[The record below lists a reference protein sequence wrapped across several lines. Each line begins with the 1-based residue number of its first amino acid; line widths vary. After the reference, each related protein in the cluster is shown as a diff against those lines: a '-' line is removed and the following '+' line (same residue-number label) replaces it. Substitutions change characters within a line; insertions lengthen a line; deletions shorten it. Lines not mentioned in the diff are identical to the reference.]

1 MKKLSKDFI
10 VAVSLLVATF
20 SISQFAIIPSIV
32 SGDNFLAQTIREESK
47 KNNIYNLAPSKDF
60 PGVFNFNYVFDK
72 LPVSKEAHF
81 DIPIAPFDEKKVGGI
96 LETGGGLGVIRDAW
110 GYPVRENAFMKKS
123 ETQTK
128 EKISRNIL
136 KTKQA
141 FAYDQDQTNPSIYN
155 CRANTS
161 VTGYFKAYFED
172 VELNTGA
179 GYDDQTYGEG
189 RRAEACQVL
198 QDISELIMLDETTVT
213 PDILFMVNPNLP
225 PGALAA
231 ASAYFGYYSVGPDN
245 GSLHKHI
252 ISRVDPTPGEGNF
265 DAFIITGFNGINWD
279 VDSNLNS
286 NTYDFYTVL
295 YHEALH
301 ALGFRGLLPAAIT
314 STNDTHNHDTLDA
327 FSYKDDTLSSPFIDA
342 LSGLLQV
349 PVGAPSPWFVTN
361 NVIYRGIKNIVGAT
375 PDGIRPVF
383 SPTSWQQGSSLS
395 HFDMN
400 RAPGEVYVM
409 HPSIG
414 TNTERD
420 IHEHEEEVLCHL
432 GYQVGGFSECVGE
445 TPWAADD
452 FIALNNSTVV
462 CIRPLLNDDA
472 YGGGILT
479 LNSLMPINIQSGD
492 LIAYHGTS
500 DCTGAILTD
509 ASGAK
514 SFSFTPIPNAS
525 SRIMLYSNKDSVSGR
540 ISLPARIILLNSC
553 NNDPEE
559 YVCNGDFEQSY
570 SQTISNNANFF
581 CSDWNV
587 LGQNLPYWQ
596 GYFCPSQSPSL
607 VVFGNS
613 SFSSNLFSLINGN
626 YILDVNENFPLAAVS
641 QLKESLIQGE
651 EYKLSFDALSYNS
664 ASFAYIFGFNLNPG
678 FADGTT
684 WDNTSND
691 QDVSLQ
697 AGTFVTTSNFSDYD
711 WYHFEQ
717 TFVPDNNYQYLV
729 VGSSYGKYWFDNIS
743 IKRISSLNEGENI
756 IKGVVYQDLNQSG
769 SQETQTEPGLQG
781 IQVGLFEAG
790 NNNPVQTTTTQ
801 SIPNLGKYEFS
812 NLSNGNYKVALIGE
826 SVYTLIT
833 EPPLNTILPGYSHA
847 RQVDVSGGQTFANN
861 NFGVSLGVPV
871 YGCTNPTAINY
882 NPLATI
888 DDGSCEREPSA
899 FVDVKVTK
907 SLIDSSLSVFD
918 RYITWRIVVQNVGT
932 LPVTNV
938 LVKEIIPP
946 GLVYHSFSTQSSN
959 NYNPSNHMFGIPT
972 ILPGGQTYIDITMKV
987 PNSSKVCGTKT
998 NIAVLHTLD
1007 QVDLNSINNQG
1018 TAVINLPKCKIT
1030 TSAELEPV

>member
-32 SGDNFLAQTIREESK
+32 SGNNFLAQTIREESK

-81 DIPIAPFDEKKVGGI
+81 DIPIAPFDEKRVMGI

-128 EKISRNIL
+128 EKTSRNIL

-231 ASAYFGYYSVGPDN
+231 ASAYFGYYSVDPDN

-301 ALGFRGLLPAAIT
+301 ALGFRGLLPATIT
-314 STNDTHNHDTLDA
+314 STNDTHDHDTLDA

-349 PVGAPSPWFVTN
+349 PVGAPSPWFITN
-361 NVIYRGIKNIVGAT
+361 NVVYRGVKNLINAA
-375 PDGIRPVF
+375 PDGVRPVY
-383 SPTSWQQGSSLS
+383 SPNSWQQGSSLS

-432 GYQVGGFSECVGE
+432 GYQVDGLSGCEGSTPFANPDWIFLDGNTPVCVNPLTNDISPGSSSAYIYSLSEISSG
-445 TPWAADD
+445 PDD
-452 FIALNNSTVV
+452 LIEYH
-462 CIRPLLNDDA
+462 PLNDCNGSVQSAPGFARSFMLFPDNTQTPRIFE
-472 YGGGILT
+472 YKIRNGI
-479 LNSLMPINIQSGD
+479 
-492 LIAYHGTS
+492 
-500 DCTGAILTD
+500 
-509 ASGAK
+509 
-514 SFSFTPIPNAS
+514 
-525 SRIMLYSNKDSVSGR
+525 GR
-540 ISLPARIILLNSC
+540 ISSPSTITAIPGCGTLEDNQ
-553 NNDPEE
+553 DE
-559 YVCNGDFEQSY
+559 YICNGDFDIGVTNSVSGPY
-570 SQTISNNANFF
+570 SQISCSSWGIPNETGFNGQYVLNACQFHMTPDVIQADVSSGYAASSSPAPLNTDF
-581 CSDWNV
+581 
-587 LGQNLPYWQ
+587 PYLRSFG
-596 GYFCPSQSPSL
+596 GYEATTMQLREP
-607 VVFGNS
+607 
-613 SFSSNLFSLINGN
+613 LI
-626 YILDVNENFPLAAVS
+626 S
-641 QLKESLIQGE
+641 GE
-651 EYKLSFDALSYNS
+651 EYILSFDFAKGYGVNNPNIKFAL
-664 ASFAYIFGFNLNPG
+664 
-678 FADGTT
+678 
-684 WDNTSND
+684 
-691 QDVSLQ
+691 V
-697 AGTFVTTSNFSDYD
+697 AGTPIGEAMIISPVVPPIPSPNQVIFDSVFNSNTGT
-711 WYHFEQ
+711 WNNFEQ
-717 TFVPDNNYQYLV
+717 TFIANGTYDSLV
-729 VGSSYGKYWFDNIS
+729 FFATGEAWPTYPYVQPHVLFDNIS
-743 IKRISSLNEGENI
+743 IRHANDILAPQNTISGL
-756 IKGVVYQDLNQSG
+756 VYQDLNQSG

-861 NFGVSLGVPV
+861 NFGVVFQQYVPDILIKK
-871 YGCTNPTAINY
+871 T
-882 NPLATI
+882 
-888 DDGSCEREPSA
+888 
-899 FVDVKVTK
+899 
-907 SLIDSSLSVFD
+907 LIDSTLSLFD
-918 RYITWRIVVQNVGT
+918 RFITWRIIVQNIGQA
-932 LPVTNV
+932 PATNV

-998 NIAVLHTLD
+998 NMAVLHTLD